1 MAYAKIFNLSAAN
14 PALHADFAAKQNIF
28 IVSPGDPVSTRR

>member
-14 PALHADFAAKQNIF
+14 PAFQADFAAKQNIF